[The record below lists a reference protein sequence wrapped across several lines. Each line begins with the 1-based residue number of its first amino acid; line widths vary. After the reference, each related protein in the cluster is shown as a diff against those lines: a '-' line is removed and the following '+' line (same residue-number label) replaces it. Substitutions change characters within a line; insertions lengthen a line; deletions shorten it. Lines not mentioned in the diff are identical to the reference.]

1 MGIRWWGSTVF
12 KVLFQKSGVFWLQR
26 RVREGEIVGKTACA
40 IDQERHWSDGSEQ
53 EEAQS
58 ANASSRQLVRAIAEA
73 GAGQI
78 GVQIELCHELSQYGV
93 VCGVDTDRGH

>member
-1 MGIRWWGSTVF
+1 MDLTANSTRDLFEAGLNEAASCQSYGDSLVGSTVF

-53 EEAQS
+53 EEAIS
-58 ANASSRQLVRAIAEA
+58 TYRWSLRLQL
-73 GAGQI
+73 
-78 GVQIELCHELSQYGV
+78 H
-93 VCGVDTDRGH
+93 